1 MMGIMNMFDELSVEN
16 QLRFDLALIHRYMAE
31 HNWNEGVV
39 NHLTAMLPGSS
50 EHFLALPYGLHWSE
64 AKSSDFLVADFAG
77 SIISGVG
84 EVEASN
90 LNIHGAIHREVPR
103 ARAILH
109 SHQPNITALTLLK
122 DQTVTMSSQHA
133 LRFVQRIAYLG
144 VYGDPGDPAIGG
156 TIVDSL
162 KTKDVLMCA
171 NHGVLVSRPYLWD
184 AFDDLYFLDRA
195 CEVQLKAMRTGQEL
209 NIIPEIMANEYGR
222 HIIKWSKLEGERH
235 FIALRRMYHKKYPD
249 LVK

>member
-1 MMGIMNMFDELSVEN
+1 MFDDLSAEN

-39 NHLTAMLPGSS
+39 NHLTAMLPDND

-64 AKSSDFLVADFAG
+64 AKSSDFLVADFDG
-77 SIISGVG
+77 NVISGVG
-84 EVEASN
+84 EIEPSN
-90 LNIHGAIHREVPR
+90 LNIHGAIHQEVPR

-133 LRFVQRIAYLG
+133 LRFAERMAYLD
-144 VYGDPGDPAIGG
+144 VYGDPDDPAIGD

-171 NHGVLVSRPYLWD
+171 NHGVIVSRPYLWD

-195 CEVQLKAMRTGQEL
+195 CEIQLKAMHTGRAL
-209 NIIPEIMANEYGR
+209 NIMPEAIANDYGR
-222 HIIKWSKLEGERH
+222 KIIKWSKIEGEKH
-235 FIALRRMYHKKYPD
+235 FIALRRIYHKKYPD
-249 LVK
+249 LVQ

>member
-1 MMGIMNMFDELSVEN
+1 MFDDLSAEN

-39 NHLTAMLPGSS
+39 NHLTAMLPDND

-64 AKSSDFLVADFAG
+64 AKSSDFLVADFDG
-77 SIISGVG
+77 NVISGVG
-84 EVEASN
+84 EIEPSN
-90 LNIHGAIHREVPR
+90 LNIHGAIHQEVPR

-133 LRFVQRIAYLG
+133 LRFAERMAYLD
-144 VYGDPGDPAIGG
+144 VYGDPDDPAIGD

-171 NHGVLVSRPYLWD
+171 NHGVIVSRPYLWD

-195 CEVQLKAMRTGQEL
+195 CEIQLKAMYTGRAL
-209 NIIPEIMANEYGR
+209 NIMPEAIANDYGR
-222 HIIKWSKLEGERH
+222 KIIKWSKIEGEKH

-249 LVK
+249 LVQ

>member
-1 MMGIMNMFDELSVEN
+1 MFHDLSVEN

-39 NHLTAMLPGSS
+39 NHLTAMLPDSD

-64 AKSSDFLVADFAG
+64 VKSSDFLVSDFNG
-77 SIISGVG
+77 NVISGVG
-84 EVEASN
+84 EVEPSN
-90 LNIHGAIHREVPR
+90 LNIHGAIHREVPL

-133 LRFVQRIAYLG
+133 LRFAGRIAYLG
-144 VYGDPGDPAIGG
+144 VYGDPVDPAIGG

-162 KTKDVLMCA
+162 KKNDVLMCA

-195 CEVQLKAMRTGQEL
+195 CEVQLKAMNTGREL
-209 NIIPEIMANEYGR
+209 NIIPEATANNFGSN
-222 HIIKWSKLEGERH
+222 IIKWSKLEGEKH
-235 FIALRRMYHKKYPD
+235 FIALRRIYHKKYPD
-249 LVK
+249 LMQ

>member
-1 MMGIMNMFDELSVEN
+1 MDAWNMFDDLSPEN
-16 QLRFDLALIHRYMAE
+16 QLRFDLALIHRYMAD
-31 HNWNEGVV
+31 HHWNEGVV
-39 NHLTAMLPGSS
+39 NHLTAMLPDSA

-64 AKSSDFLVADFAG
+64 VKSSDFLVAGFDG
-77 SIISGVG
+77 HVVLGGG
-84 EVEASN
+84 EVEPSN
-90 LNIHGAIHREVPR
+90 LNIHGAIHQQVPR

-122 DQTVTMSSQHA
+122 DQTITMSSQHA
-133 LRFVQRIAYLG
+133 LRFAERIAYLG
-144 VYGDPGDPAIGG
+144 VYGDPSDTAIGG

-171 NHGVLVSRPYLWD
+171 NHGVIISRPYLWD

-195 CEVQLKAMRTGQEL
+195 CEIQLKAMHTGREL
-209 NIIPEIMANEYGR
+209 NIIPESTANDYGQN
-222 HIIKWSKLEGERH
+222 IIKWSKKEGQKH

-249 LVK
+249 LVQ